1 MIVVTCEQGTQE
13 WLEAR
18 AGACT
23 ASRFSR
29 ARERTGGLTDQQ
41 AAYVAAIRRGAS
53 EAAAMAEAGYKAKP
67 TSKSIDKVL
76 AGGRVDMPSV
86 PARRYAWL
94 LAQERIAG
102 QPLDETFQT
111 FAMRRGQELE
121 PRAREAYEARFGVMV
136 EPAGILLTDDR
147 LYGYSTDGQV
157 FGQNGGV
164 EIKCPIDADKLG
176 SAWEAPETAEAEYL
190 DQMDGGIWLTGWDWI
205 DLVIYCPWLE
215 SVGKDLFVKRIW
227 RDDDRIEALEAD
239 LVEFTAM
246 SQRFEQLLRDRSIP
260 ARYERLPARHQPK
273 QGVAPWVADPSD
285 IDAPAPAPA
294 PTTAVAPG
302 ALPADIFA

>member
-1 MIVVTCEQGTQE
+1 MITVTCEPGSQE

-41 AAYVAAIRRGAS
+41 AAYVAALRRGAS
-53 EAAAMAEAGYKAKP
+53 EKAAMEEAGYKAKP

-94 LAQERIAG
+94 LAQERIACA
-102 QPLDETFQT
+102 PLDETFQT
-111 FAMRRGQELE
+111 YAMRRGIELE
-121 PRAREAYEARFGVMV
+121 PKAREVYEERFGVMV
-136 EPAGILLTDDR
+136 LEGGVILTDDR
-147 LYGYSTDGQV
+147 LYGYSTDGAV
-157 FGQNGGV
+157 YNAPGGV
-164 EIKCPIDADKLG
+164 EIKCPLDSEKLG
-176 SAWEAPETAEAEYL
+176 SVWEHPEEAEAEYL
-190 DQMDGGIWLTGWDWI
+190 DQIDGGIWLTGWEWI
-205 DLVIYCPWLE
+205 DLIVYCPWLA

-227 RDDDRIEALEAD
+227 RDDDRIEALEKD

-246 SQRFEQLLRDRSIP
+246 SQRFEALLRNREIP
-260 ARYERLPARHQPK
+260 TRYERLPAAHAVK
-273 QGVAPWVADPSD
+273 TA
-285 IDAPAPAPA
+285 APA
-294 PTTAVAPG
+294 PTTTA
-302 ALPADIFA
+302 PADALAPAF